1 MSLIRRHFLIETSYY
16 HFYRAIIYKH
26 LYNKNMHL
34 PSAISTKI
42 IPQID
47 IGCQYLYIDIRI
59 LYPPHTVHQC
69 NNLQHAAL
77 LSFLRKHFPHC
88 LYSFFIHMGTF
99 QCFLHQMVLYRACFL
114 RAWTCQYTG
123 HNPSHSVCNGLPECN
138 SEVFLPED

>member
-16 HFYRAIIYKH
+16 HFYRAIKSKH
-26 LYNKNMHL
+26 FYNKNMHF

-88 LYSFFIHMGTF
+88 LYSFFIHIGTF
-99 QCFLHQMVLYRACFL
+99 QGFLHQISNHQPQFFELVLIYSL
-114 RAWTCQYTG
+114 GIY
-123 HNPSHSVCNGLPECN
+123 LP
-138 SEVFLPED
+138 VFWFFPAK